1 MRAAF
6 AAAGGP
12 RLPIGGHGGCRGVR
26 GEQGREANDFLRTL
40 QPMQHLPALVGEC
53 G

>member
-26 GEQGREANDFLRTL
+26 GEQGREADDFSGTL
-40 QPMQHLPALVGEC
+40 PPMQHLPALVGQY